1 MFGFA
6 NEVWESLLM
15 VESGSR
21 GDQLPDLTRMK
32 LASHFTSCLFSFD
45 VREAMKRGVNR
56 PTDRRILKIILLGF
70 RIQSEI
76 STDLR
81 ILNLQRFTV
90 SSIFWVRI
98 LDFACEEVRIVDRKG
113 CQKCVVSGY
122 VYFFVTAGRD
132 SLHVTH
138 QGNNNEL
145 WPA

>member
-1 MFGFA
+1 
-6 NEVWESLLM
+6 
-15 VESGSR
+15 
-21 GDQLPDLTRMK
+21 
-32 LASHFTSCLFSFD
+32 
-45 VREAMKRGVNR
+45 MKRGVNR
-56 PTDRRILKIILLGF
+56 PKDRRILKIILLGF

-81 ILNLQRFTV
+81 ILNLQRFAV

-145 WPA
+145 MASMRKEEEYTSLGHDKHRVNFMVW